1 MSDPHRGRG
10 PGPRTLDRAPTGT
23 SSQGR
28 APPRPR
34 AVRGGCGVRHRGDG
48 RRSAGK
54 GPARLLGPATQG
66 PPKPPLIYLAVGT
79 YTGQRASSWGGRIPI
94 CRERRL
100 ARFHALDAESCRRCI
115 GDPEDP
121 LSALRA
127 ASCRQSLAVYPG
139 KVQVGSIRRQLDAL
153 CRSRRLHHFPTGL
166 AQWRWRRA
174 RSMQRQLQAGGH
186 GRDRDELPVHDHV
199 AGNIL
204 PVGLPRPP

>member
-1 MSDPHRGRG
+1 MVARQRAGPGCWVLLPRAHPRRPSFIWRSARTRARGR
-10 PGPRTLDRAPTGT
+10 R
-23 SSQGR
+23 
-28 APPRPR
+28 
-34 AVRGGCGVRHRGDG
+34 RGAAGS
-48 RRSAGK
+48 RSAGS
-54 GPARLLGPATQG
+54 AALQSRSWD
-66 PPKPPLIYLAVGT
+66 GT
-79 YTGQRASSWGGRIPI
+79 SRRKSGSGEPRSRQTN
-94 CRERRL
+94 ERRL
-100 ARFHALDAESCRRCI
+100 ARFHALDAESCRRSRI

-121 LSALRA
+121 LPALRA
-127 ASCRQSLAVYPG
+127 ASCGQSLAVYPG

-153 CRSRRLHHFPTGL
+153 CRSRRLHHFPPGQ